1 MGVSEMKVPKFYGIS
16 SKRLSEESCSYWS
29 LVLCRESTCSSLG
42 QQGCF
47 FFFVV
52 LAMPQMSDA
61 KHPAI
66 WSHPA
71 YISVSLMSCHVKLKT
86 DFNHRK
92 RESIFLTHFSWSTSI
107 LGNPLATHQRPF
119 PLTDQRDVIFR
130 SVMRISW
137 IYSSVPRKL
146 DSHSRRCA
154 GCRFEGCL
162 WTKCDQWNQWDSG
175 VWTPYIDAENS
186 SHSFSSSSKLS

>member
-1 MGVSEMKVPKFYGIS
+1 M
-16 SKRLSEESCSYWS
+16 
-29 LVLCRESTCSSLG
+29 
-42 QQGCF
+42 F

-107 LGNPLATHQRPF
+107 LGNPSDKKYIDPFLPLIKDHFPWQTNGTSFSEASWGFHESTLPF
-119 PLTDQRDVIFR
+119 PGNLIHIPAAAPGAAWGESMDAGV
-130 SVMRISW
+130 W
-137 IYSSVPRKL
+137 P
-146 DSHSRRCA
+146 RRCTEFNL
-154 GCRFEGCL
+154 RFF
-162 WTKCDQWNQWDSG
+162 K
-175 VWTPYIDAENS
+175 
-186 SHSFSSSSKLS
+186 F